1 MAGFAAQTW
10 PVPWYSLI
18 YLRATRNLAAVRLEK
33 QCGALRRPL
42 AACAMQAGMSAHSAA
57 EPGLDASD
65 IDAGWDLIG
74 DLREA
79 LPDAATNGSCAGA
92 CPYPCLPSQPTRHL
106 LRHHLHC
113 LPAYR
118 LSRHLW
124 GQRVC
129 GVRPPV
135 RCLQVVLPWST
146 AS

>member
-1 MAGFAAQTW
+1 
-10 PVPWYSLI
+10 
-18 YLRATRNLAAVRLEK
+18 
-33 QCGALRRPL
+33 
-42 AACAMQAGMSAHSAA
+42 MSAHSAA

-106 LRHHLHC
+106 LRPHLHC
-113 LPAYR
+113 LPAYC
-118 LSRHLW
+118 LSRHLC
-124 GQRVC
+124 GQGVY

-135 RCLQVVLPWST
+135 NCLHVVLSSTT